1 MSSDNET
8 KKDILEVEI
17 VPFHKSMGF
26 WLNTISLLCFFI
38 PWVARYPVS
47 NLKADI
53 LRLSLYSYEPLWMVA
68 LLLGAIVAVFFRVR
82 LEHKRARR
90 ISILLFLSSVAL
102 AGFMMVEAKREGPAV
117 LNALNSPDQ
126 PSLGLYF
133 FCFLS
138 YFAGFVENRF
148 VRSWRYSLPLAV
160 VLITAGHGIGLFL
173 APEEGMMRD
182 VGRILYVHVP
192 TAWVAMLTYLVAFA
206 LAITSMWTGGLKWD
220 GRLHAT
226 IEVGVVLNILLTI
239 QGSIWAKPTWGVWWS
254 WDPRLTT
261 TAIMV
266 ISFVGV
272 LLLRASIRDAE
283 KRMTATGIGAIL
295 AFVSVPIVYLSVKWW
310 NSLHQDLSNPD
321 TVSSTMV
328 FPLRITA
335 FGMLFLMIALI
346 TRRAHTLVSQLL
358 EESDPPELPQ
368 QKKILEIE

>member
-1 MSSDNET
+1 MESIASN
-8 KKDILEVEI
+8 DIDTRRGL
-17 VPFHKSMGF
+17 GF
-26 WLNTISLLCFFI
+26 WLSICSLLFFMI
-38 PWVARYPVS
+38 PWVARYPLS

-53 LRLSLYSYEPLWMVA
+53 VRLPLYSYSMVWMIA
-68 LLLGAIVAVFFRVR
+68 LLMGALLAVWFRFQGN
-82 LEHKRARR
+82 HKNGK
-90 ISILLFLSSVAL
+90 LLSLALSGGSAVLAAL
-102 AGFMMVEAKREGPAV
+102 MMIEAKREGPAV

-126 PSLGLYF
+126 PSLGVYF
-133 FCFLS
+133 FCFAH
-138 YFAGFVENRF
+138 YIAGFTDKKME
-148 VRSWRYSLPLAV
+148 RSWIYLLPLAI

-192 TAWVAMLTYLVAFA
+192 TAWVAMLTYLVAFVF
-206 LAITSMWTGGLKWD
+206 AILSMWTGDFKWD

-266 ISFVGV
+266 ISFLGV
-272 LLLRASIRDAE
+272 LLLRASIRDAG

-328 FPLRITA
+328 FPLRIAA
-335 FGMLFLMIALI
+335 FGMLFLMMAMIA
-346 TRRAHTLVSQLL
+346 RRADTLVAAII
-358 EESDPPELPQ
+358 EESTPPDLPE
-368 QKKILEIE
+368 QKKALEIE

>member
-1 MSSDNET
+1 MENIASTQNDTSRG
-8 KKDILEVEI
+8 L
-17 VPFHKSMGF
+17 GF
-26 WLNTISLLCFFI
+26 WLSICSLLFFMI
-38 PWVARYPVS
+38 PWVARYPLS

-53 LRLSLYSYEPLWMVA
+53 VRLSLHSYSMVWMIA
-68 LLLGAIVAVFFRVR
+68 LLLGTLGTIWF
-82 LEHKRARR
+82 RARGNHR
-90 ISILLFLSSVAL
+90 NGRFLSLAL
-102 AGFMMVEAKREGPAV
+102 SAGSAGLAALMMIEAKREGPAV

-133 FCFLS
+133 FCFVH
-138 YFAGFVENRF
+138 YIAGFTDTKME
-148 VRSWRYSLPLAV
+148 RSWTYLLPLAII
-160 VLITAGHGIGLFL
+160 LITAGHGIGLFL

-192 TAWVAMLTYLVAFA
+192 TAWVAMLTYLVAFVF
-206 LAITSMWTGGLKWD
+206 AICSMWTGKFTWD

-226 IEVGVVLNILLTI
+226 IEVGVVLNVLLTI
-239 QGSIWAKPTWGVWWS
+239 QGSIWARPTWGVWWS

-266 ISFVGV
+266 ISFLGV
-272 LLLRASIRDAE
+272 LLLRSSIRDAG

-335 FGMLFLMIALI
+335 FGMLFLMMAMIA
-346 TRRAHTLVSQLL
+346 RRAHTLVATLI
-358 EESDPPELPQ
+358 EESTPPELPE
-368 QKKILEIE
+368 QKQALEIK

>member
-1 MSSDNET
+1 MENIET
-8 KKDILEVEI
+8 KESDTGKGL
-17 VPFHKSMGF
+17 GF
-26 WLNTISLLCFFI
+26 WLSAFSLLFFAM
-38 PWVARYPVS
+38 PWVARYPLS

-53 LRLSLYSYEPLWMVA
+53 VRMPLYSYSTIWMV
-68 LLLGAIVAVFFRVR
+68 LLGAG
-82 LEHKRARR
+82 
-90 ISILLFLSSVAL
+90 AL
-102 AGFMMVEAKREGPAV
+102 AALYFRFQKNHKNAQLLSLGLSAGTVILAAVMMIEAKREGPAV

-133 FCFLS
+133 FCFVH
-138 YFAGFVENRF
+138 YIAGFTKQKME
-148 VRSWRYSLPLAV
+148 RSWAYLLPLAV
-160 VLITAGHGIGLFL
+160 ILITAGHGIGLFL

-192 TAWVAMLTYLVAFA
+192 TAWVAMLTYLVAFVF
-206 LAITSMWTGGLKWD
+206 AICSMWTGDFKWD

-266 ISFVGV
+266 ISFLGV
-272 LLLRASIRDAE
+272 LLLRSSIRDAG

-328 FPLRITA
+328 FPLRIAA
-335 FGMLFLMIALI
+335 FGMLFLMMAMIA
-346 TRRAHTLVSQLL
+346 RRSNTLVEKLL
-358 EESDPPELPQ
+358 EESTPPELPE
-368 QKKILEIE
+368 QKKALEIE

>member
-1 MSSDNET
+1 MENIGSTQNDT
-8 KKDILEVEI
+8 GRGL
-17 VPFHKSMGF
+17 GF
-26 WLNTISLLCFFI
+26 WLSISSLLFFLI
-38 PWVARYPVS
+38 PWVARYPLS
-47 NLKADI
+47 NLKQDI
-53 LRLSLYSYEPLWMVA
+53 VRLPLHSYSMIWMA
-68 LLLGAIVAVFFRVR
+68 LLLTGTLGAIWC
-82 LEHKRARR
+82 RAKGNHRNGKA
-90 ISILLFLSSVAL
+90 LSLALCAGSVVLAAL
-102 AGFMMVEAKREGPAV
+102 MMIDAKRDGPAV

-133 FCFLS
+133 FCFVHYIS
-138 YFAGFVENRF
+138 GFTEKEME
-148 VRSWRYSLPLAV
+148 RSWTYLLPLAI

-192 TAWVAMLTYLVAFA
+192 TAWVAMLTYLIAFVF
-206 LAITSMWTGGLKWD
+206 AICSMWTGKFTWD

-226 IEVGVVLNILLTI
+226 IEVGVVLNVLLTI
-239 QGSIWAKPTWGVWWS
+239 QGSIWARPTWGVWWS

-266 ISFVGV
+266 ISFLGV
-272 LLLRASIRDAE
+272 LLLRSSIRDAG

-328 FPLRITA
+328 FPLRIAA
-335 FGMLFLMIALI
+335 FGMLFLMMAMIA
-346 TRRAHTLVSQLL
+346 RRAHTLVAALI
-358 EESDPPELPQ
+358 EESTPPELPE
-368 QKKILEIE
+368 QKEALEIK

>member
-1 MSSDNET
+1 M
-8 KKDILEVEI
+8 IRGCL
-17 VPFHKSMGF
+17 FF
-26 WLNTISLLCFFI
+26 LSLLSTFFR
-38 PWVARYPVS
+38 ARKEHG
-47 NLKADI
+47 KAK
-53 LRLSLYSYEPLWMVA
+53 LLSFCLFCLAIV
-68 LLLGAIVAVFFRVR
+68 LGAV
-82 LEHKRARR
+82 
-90 ISILLFLSSVAL
+90 
-102 AGFMMVEAKREGPAV
+102 MMFEAKREGPALLNV
-117 LNALNSPDQ
+117 LNSSVQ

-138 YFAGFVENRF
+138 YFSIFTDNDIKS
-148 VRSWRYSLPLAV
+148 SWRYSLPLAF
-160 VLITAGHGIGLFL
+160 VLITVGHGIGLFL
-173 APEEGMMRD
+173 APEEGMMKD

-192 TAWVAMLTYLVAFA
+192 TAWVAMLTYLVAFVF
-206 LAITSMWTGGLKWD
+206 AICSMWTGKYTWD

-266 ISFVGV
+266 ISFLGV

-295 AFVSVPIVYLSVKWW
+295 AFISVPIVYLSVKWW

-328 FPLRITA
+328 FPLRIAA
-335 FGMLFLMIALI
+335 FGMFFLMMAMI
-346 TRRAHTLVSQLL
+346 TRRAHTLVAKLI
-358 EESDPPELPQ
+358 EESTPPELPE
-368 QKKILEIE
+368 QKKALEIK

>member
-1 MSSDNET
+1 MEQVEST
-8 KKDILEVEI
+8 QTQIKKGYGI
-17 VPFHKSMGF
+17 GF
-26 WLNTISLLCFFI
+26 WLSVISVVFFLI
-38 PWVARYPVS
+38 PWVARYPLS

-53 LRLSLYSYEPLWMVA
+53 IRMPLYSYSMGWMTA
-68 LLLGAIVAVFFRVR
+68 LLGGSILCVLFRVQR
-82 LEHKRARR
+82 KDKDAQKVSL
-90 ISILLFLSSVAL
+90 ILSALCAVL
-102 AGFMMVEAKREGPAV
+102 AGMMMVEAKRDGPAL
-117 LNALNSPDQ
+117 LNVLNSPDQ

-133 FCFLS
+133 FCFAH
-138 YFAGFVENRF
+138 YMAGFIGTRME
-148 VRSWRYSLPLAV
+148 RSWRYTLPLAI

-192 TAWVAMLTYLVAFA
+192 TAWVAMLTYLVAFVF
-206 LAITSMWTGGLKWD
+206 AICSMWTGKFIYD

-226 IEVGVVLNILLTI
+226 IEVGVILNILLTI

-272 LLLRASIRDAE
+272 LLLRASIRDAG

-328 FPLRITA
+328 FPLRIAA
-335 FGMLFLMIALI
+335 FGMLFLMMAMIA
-346 TRRAHTLVSQLL
+346 RRAHTLVAQLI
-358 EESDPPELPQ
+358 EESTPPELPK
-368 QKKILEIE
+368 QKKELEIE

>member
-1 MSSDNET
+1 MKSIEPADMHG
-8 KKDILEVEI
+8 KKSYGI
-17 VPFHKSMGF
+17 GF
-26 WLNTISLLCFFI
+26 GLSVVSLLFFLI

-53 LRLSLYSYEPLWMVA
+53 VRLPLYSYSMGWITFLVLGTLLA
-68 LLLGAIVAVFFRVR
+68 VGLRLRSHVQNAQRVSLLLSASSAV
-82 LEHKRARR
+82 
-90 ISILLFLSSVAL
+90 L
-102 AGFMMVEAKREGPAV
+102 AGLMMIEAKREGPAL
-117 LNALNSPDQ
+117 LNVLNSPDQ

-133 FCFLS
+133 FCFAH
-138 YFAGFVENRF
+138 YIAGFTAERME
-148 VRSWRYSLPLAV
+148 RSWRYTLPLAF

-192 TAWVAMLTYLVAFA
+192 TAWVAMLTYLIAFVF
-206 LAITSMWTGGLKWD
+206 AICSMWTGKFTWD

-226 IEVGVVLNILLTI
+226 IEVGVILNILLTI

-328 FPLRITA
+328 FPLRIAA
-335 FGMLFLMIALI
+335 FGMLFLMMAMIA
-346 TRRAHTLVSQLL
+346 RRAHTLVTQLI
-358 EESDPPELPQ
+358 EESTPPELPE
-368 QKKILEIE
+368 QKKELEIE